1 MQVYD
6 IVLHAEFNNMLQ
18 DSIFLFRTIES
29 MLRTKQRPQPPLPQP
44 AAAPVTAAA
53 HSTAA
58 PSAASTMPV
67 DPEPEVR
74 DASGEVLAW
83 Y

>member
-1 MQVYD
+1 VQVYD

-18 DSIFLFRTIES
+18 DSILLFRTIES